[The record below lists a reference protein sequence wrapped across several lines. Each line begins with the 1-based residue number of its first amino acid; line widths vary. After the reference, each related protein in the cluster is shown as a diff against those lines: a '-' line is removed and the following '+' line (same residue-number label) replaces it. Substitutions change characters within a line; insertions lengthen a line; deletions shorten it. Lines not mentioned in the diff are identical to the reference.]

1 MRAVWLEETVWADVR
16 ECLVNPGEVLERIRE
31 QMGSEDDTGE
41 LESRRA
47 DLEKRLAAKQTEK
60 DRFIRLY
67 TQGHISEAEL
77 EVYLADLKDQT
88 ENLRL
93 LVESVEADLSQQRE
107 QREIAETTHAWLGT
121 LRKHLSKVEA
131 DTEEAYQ
138 TRRRLVDLLVAGIRV
153 GRKGDGSPKIEITY
167 RFGPSSVAAGERD
180 EEEEMFVGSA
190 QNTLS

>member
-93 LVESVEADLSQQRE
+93 LVESVESDLSQ
-107 QREIAETTHAWLGT
+107 QREIAETTHAWLLA
-121 LRKHLSKVEA
+121 LRKHFLKVEA
-131 DTEEAYQ
+131 DTQEAHR
-138 TRRRLVDLLVAGIRV
+138 TRRRLVELLVAGITV
-153 GRKGDGSPKIEITY
+153 GRKEDGSPKIKITY
-167 RFGPSSVAAGERD
+167 CFGPPSEAAGEGAT
-180 EEEEMFVGSA
+180 EEMFVGSA